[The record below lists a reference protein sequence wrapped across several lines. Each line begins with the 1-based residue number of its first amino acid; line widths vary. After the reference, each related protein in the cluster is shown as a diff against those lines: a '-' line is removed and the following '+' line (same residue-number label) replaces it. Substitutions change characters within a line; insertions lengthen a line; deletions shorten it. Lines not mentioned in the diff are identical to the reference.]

1 MEKLLSIFFYVI
13 INYKYER
20 SNTMGFFSWI
30 TSEGES
36 ISNSFSDRGALPVY
50 MYLPDDTKVY
60 EDKYEGYGMFG
71 GLDFYAE
78 VAKLNAPEQCVGDID
93 TDRLLGID
101 LAFNRTKPRLI
112 VPRFS
117 IYRSTTYK
125 KLSDPEVCPDQGYF
139 YPDEEEEE

>member
-1 MEKLLSIFFYVI
+1 
-13 INYKYER
+13 
-20 SNTMGFFSWI
+20 MGFFSWI
-30 TSEGES
+30 TNEGES
-36 ISNSFSDRGALPVY
+36 ISNAMSSRGALPVY

-78 VAKLNAPEQCVGDID
+78 VAKLNAPEQCVGDTE

-101 LAFNRTKPRLI
+101 LAFNGTKSKLI

-117 IYRSTTYK
+117 IYRSSNYK
-125 KLSDPEVCPDQGYF
+125 DLRNPKVCPDQGYF
-139 YPDEEEEE
+139 YPDEEEEK